1 MNLHTLTDY
10 INMGR
15 EVEFSYN
22 GQMCSITYTFENNKQ
37 IISFCWF
44 DHICTDYPNMEDF
57 LSSAKIGD
65 QYLRDVLEHVEDVTV
80 Y

>member
-1 MNLHTLTDY
+1 MKIHTLTGY
-10 INMGR
+10 IKMGR
-15 EVEFSYN
+15 EVEFSYG
-22 GQMCSITYTFENNKQ
+22 GQMYSITYTFENNKQ

-65 QYLRDVLEHVEDVTV
+65 HYLRDVLEHIEDITV